1 MSISIIVSEILITN
15 NINMLCTLLVKS
27 SKINGKGGF
36 KMNKF
41 LLTKGLLIA
50 ANNKAEILDML
61 DGIDSENGDRGV
73 IKITEDFINESCR
86 DLILTLTQ
94 EKLDDYHISFR
105 GGKIYLEIVAKVF
118 IKAKARVIIKIEEFV
133 FEPKKHELT
142 ISYQRDGITVA
153 NNFIPKILEKIVE
166 ANPGK
171 IFLEENVVR
180 VDFDQFGEIP
190 SWVAVKYMKAD
201 MGAIEFAFLIA

>member
-1 MSISIIVSEILITN
+1 
-15 NINMLCTLLVKS
+15 
-27 SKINGKGGF
+27 
-36 KMNKF
+36 MNKH

-50 ANNKAEILDML
+50 ANNKDEILDML
-61 DGIDSENGDRGV
+61 DGIDAENGDRGV

-86 DLILTLTQ
+86 DLILTLAQ

-105 GGKIYLEIVAKVF
+105 GGRIYLEIVAKVF

-142 ISYQRDGITVA
+142 ISYQRDGMTVA
-153 NNFIPKILEKIVE
+153 NNFIPKIIEKIVE

-171 IFLEENVVR
+171 IFVEGNVVR
-180 VDFDQFGEIP
+180 VDLDQFGEIP
-190 SWVAVKYMKAD
+190 SWGAVKYMKAD
-201 MGAIEFAFLIA
+201 MGAIEFAFLIV